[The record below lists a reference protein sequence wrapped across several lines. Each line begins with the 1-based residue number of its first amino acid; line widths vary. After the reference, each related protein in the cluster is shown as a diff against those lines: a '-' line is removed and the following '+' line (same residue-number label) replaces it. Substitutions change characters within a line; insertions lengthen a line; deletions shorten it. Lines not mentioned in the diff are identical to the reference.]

1 MAYTVC
7 ISKQVKLASKNTHLA
22 VMGIYKEDRLAE
34 K

>member
-7 ISKQVKLASKNTHLA
+7 ISKRVKLTSKNTHLA
-22 VMGIYKEDRLAE
+22 VMDIYKEDRLAE